1 MDKLVEREAGAR
13 TPLTSAPAIAVQ
25 FFLIPLL
32 VVGATVLVYIGF
44 RGLLSEDRSAGEY
57 LTDIRSGGSNRRWP
71 AAYELSRL
79 MADPEFAKKEEA
91 TLAPELIKA
100 FGDSK
105 EDDPRVRQ
113 YLALTLGRLTPPLPV
128 EARHLLVDALADPDS
143 QTRINAIWALG
154 ATRDAAV
161 APELARTYESG
172 DAGVRKMAV
181 YALGSMPAD
190 VGNDTLVKALGDAE
204 PDVQWN
210 AAIALARHG
219 RHEGTTVL
227 GRMLDR
233 AYVERNVTR
242 QQQAREEIDPVGE
255 VMISGLRAIA
265 ALKESALS
273 EQVRALSTDDPNL
286 KVRQAA
292 IETLNAL
299 GLSGKRQTGNS

>member
-13 TPLTSAPAIAVQ
+13 KPLSTAPAIAVQ

-44 RGLLSEDRSAGEY
+44 RSLLSEDRSAEEY

-79 MADPEFAKKEEA
+79 MADPEFVKREEA
-91 TLAPELIKA
+91 ILAPELTKA
-100 FGDSK
+100 FAESK
-105 EDDPRVRQ
+105 NDDPRVRQ
-113 YLALTLGRLTPPLPV
+113 YLALALGRLTPPLAV
-128 EARHLLVDALADPDS
+128 ETRQLLIEALDDEDS
-143 QTRINAIWALG
+143 QTRISAIWALG
-154 ATRDAAV
+154 STGEASVAADI
-161 APELARTYESG
+161 ERQYQSG

-181 YALGSMPAD
+181 YALGSMPVG
-190 VGNDTLVKALGDAE
+190 VGNETLVKALEDTE

-219 RHEGTTVL
+219 RHEGVPVL
-227 GRMLDR
+227 RRMLDR

-242 QQQAREEIDPVGE
+242 QPQARDEVDPVGE

-265 ALKESALS
+265 ALKEGALS
-273 EQVRALSTDDPNL
+273 EQVRALSTEDHNL

-292 IETLNAL
+292 LDAL
-299 GLSGKRQTGNS
+299 KALS

>member
-1 MDKLVEREAGAR
+1 MDKLVEREAAAR
-13 TPLTSAPAIAVQ
+13 NSLSTAPAIAVQ

-44 RGLLSEDRSAGEY
+44 RSLLSEDRSAEEY

-91 TLAPELIKA
+91 RLAPELTKA
-100 FGDSK
+100 FAESK
-105 EDDPRVRQ
+105 NDDPRVRQ
-113 YLALTLGRLTPPLPV
+113 YLALTLGRLTPPIPAEARQLLV
-128 EARHLLVDALADPDS
+128 EALNDKDS
-143 QTRINAIWALG
+143 QTRISALWALG
-154 ATRDAAV
+154 STGDAMV
-161 APELARTYESG
+161 AADIERQYQTE

-181 YALGSMPAD
+181 YALGSMPVDA
-190 VGNDTLVKALGDAE
+190 GNETLVKALEDPE

-219 RHEGTTVL
+219 RHEGVPVL
-227 GRMLDR
+227 RRMLDR

-242 QQQAREEIDPVGE
+242 QPQARDEVDPVGE

-265 ALKESALS
+265 ALKEVALS
-273 EQVRALSTDDPNL
+273 DEVRSLSTGDQNV

-292 IETLNAL
+292 IETLKNL
-299 GLSGKRQTGNS
+299 

>member
-1 MDKLVEREAGAR
+1 MDKLVEREPGAR
-13 TPLTSAPAIAVQ
+13 PPLSTAPTVAVQ

-44 RGLLSEDRSAGEY
+44 RSLLSEDRSAAEY

-79 MADPEFAKKEEA
+79 MADPEFTKREEA
-91 TLAPELIKA
+91 VLAPELTKA
-100 FGDSK
+100 FAESK
-105 EDDPRVRQ
+105 NDDPRVRQ
-113 YLALTLGRLTPPLPV
+113 YLALTLGRLTPPLPAETRQLLV
-128 EARHLLVDALADPDS
+128 EALSDEES
-143 QTRINAIWALG
+143 QTRISAIWALG
-154 ATRDAAV
+154 STGDASV
-161 APELARTYESG
+161 AADIERQYLSE

-181 YALGSMPAD
+181 YALGSMPVDA
-190 VGNDTLVKALGDAE
+190 GNETLVKALEDVE

-219 RHEGTTVL
+219 RHDGVPVL
-227 GRMLDR
+227 RRMLDR

-242 QQQAREEIDPVGE
+242 QPQSRGEVDPVGE

-265 ALKESALS
+265 ALKEAALS
-273 EQVRALSTDDPNL
+273 EQVRALSKDDQSL

-292 IETLNAL
+292 TEAL
-299 GLSGKRQTGNS
+299 KNL

>member
-13 TPLTSAPAIAVQ
+13 KPLTTAPAIAVQ

-44 RGLLSEDRSAGEY
+44 RGLLSEDRSAEEY
-57 LTDIRSGGSNRRWP
+57 LADIRSGGTNRQWP

-79 MADPEFAKKEEA
+79 MSDPEFVKKGEA
-91 TLAPELIKA
+91 ALAPELTKA
-100 FGDSK
+100 FAASSD
-105 EDDPRVRQ
+105 DDPRVRQ
-113 YLALTLGRLTPPLPV
+113 YLALALGRLTPPIPADARRLLV
-128 EARHLLVDALADPDS
+128 EALNDKES
-143 QTRINAIWALG
+143 QTRISAIWALG
-154 ATRDAAV
+154 STGDVTVVPDIERM
-161 APELARTYESG
+161 YSSG

-181 YALGSMPAD
+181 YALGSMPIDA
-190 VGNDTLVKALGDAE
+190 GNDTLVRALEDAE

-219 RHEGTTVL
+219 RHEGVPVL
-227 GRMLDR
+227 RRMLDR

-242 QQQAREEIDPVGE
+242 QPQARDEVDPVGE

-265 ALKESALS
+265 ALKAQALS
-273 EQVRALSTDDPNL
+273 DEVRTLSTGDQNV

-292 IETLNAL
+292 IEAL
-299 GLSGKRQTGNS
+299 KNL

>member
-13 TPLTSAPAIAVQ
+13 TPLSTAPAIAVQ

-44 RGLLSEDRSAGEY
+44 RSLLSEDRSAEEY

-79 MADPEFAKKEEA
+79 MADPEFVRREEA
-91 TLAPELIKA
+91 ILAPELTKA
-100 FGDSK
+100 FADSK
-105 EDDPRVRQ
+105 NDDPRVRQ

-128 EARHLLVDALADPDS
+128 ETRQLLVDALKDEDS
-143 QTRINAIWALG
+143 QTRISAIWALG
-154 ATRDAAV
+154 STGDPTAA
-161 APELARTYESG
+161 ADIERQYQSD

-181 YALGSMPAD
+181 YALGSLPVD
-190 VGNDTLVKALGDAE
+190 SGNETLVKALEDRE

-219 RHEGTTVL
+219 RHEGVPVL
-227 GRMLDR
+227 RRMLDR

-242 QQQAREEIDPVGE
+242 QPQARDEVDPVGE

-265 ALKESALS
+265 ALKEGTLS
-273 EQVRALSTDDPNL
+273 DQVRALSTDDQNL

-292 IETLNAL
+292 IEAL
-299 GLSGKRQTGNS
+299 KNL

>member
-1 MDKLVEREAGAR
+1 MDKLVEREAAAR
-13 TPLTSAPAIAVQ
+13 NSLSTAPAIAVQ

-44 RGLLSEDRSAGEY
+44 RSLLSEDRSAAEY

-91 TLAPELIKA
+91 TLAPELTKA
-100 FGDSK
+100 FAESK
-105 EDDPRVRQ
+105 NDDPRVRQ
-113 YLALTLGRLTPPLPV
+113 YLALTLGRLTPPLPADARQLLV
-128 EARHLLVDALADPDS
+128 EALSDPDS
-143 QTRINAIWALG
+143 QTRISAIWALG
-154 ATRDAAV
+154 STGDASV
-161 APELARTYESG
+161 APDIERQYQSD

-181 YALGSMPAD
+181 YALGSMPIDA
-190 VGNDTLVKALGDAE
+190 GNDTLVKALDDPEA
-204 PDVQWN
+204 DVQWN

-219 RHEGTTVL
+219 RHEGVPVL
-227 GRMLDR
+227 RRMLDR

-242 QQQAREEIDPVGE
+242 QPQSRGDVDPVGE

-265 ALKESALS
+265 ALKEAALS
-273 EQVRALSTDDPNL
+273 EQVKALSTGDQNI

-292 IETLNAL
+292 IEAL
-299 GLSGKRQTGNS
+299 KNL

>member
-1 MDKLVEREAGAR
+1 MDKLVEREATAR
-13 TPLTSAPAIAVQ
+13 NSLSTAPAIAVQ

-44 RGLLSEDRSAGEY
+44 RSLLSEDRSAEEY

-79 MADPEFAKKEEA
+79 MADPEFAKKEHA
-91 TLAPELIKA
+91 TLAPELTKA
-100 FGDSK
+100 FAESK
-105 EDDPRVRQ
+105 NDDPRVRQ
-113 YLALTLGRLTPPLPV
+113 YLALTLGRLTPPLPADARQLLI
-128 EARHLLVDALADPDS
+128 EALNDKDS
-143 QTRINAIWALG
+143 QTRISALWALG
-154 ATRDAAV
+154 STGDGSVSADIERQYQS
-161 APELARTYESG
+161 E

-181 YALGSMPAD
+181 YALGSMPVDA
-190 VGNDTLVKALGDAE
+190 GNDTLVKALDDPE

-219 RHEGTTVL
+219 RHEGVPVL
-227 GRMLDR
+227 RRMLDR

-242 QQQAREEIDPVGE
+242 QPQSRDEVDPVGA

-265 ALKESALS
+265 ALKEAALS
-273 EQVRALSTDDPNL
+273 DEVRALSTGDQNI

-292 IETLNAL
+292 IEAL
-299 GLSGKRQTGNS
+299 KNL